1 MGVFKKHG
9 GPETQREGACLKSM
23 MVFEIYDEPEPPKD
37 GACLRYVMNRNR
49 EMKGVF
55 EVEEEPE

>member
-1 MGVFKKHG
+1 
-9 GPETQREGACLKSM
+9 M

-37 GACLRYVMNRNR
+37 GACLRYMMNRNR